1 MIKKFLERY
10 KTVLGILLI
19 LAYLIGAGILVHDVL
34 RDARVKKVNVIVEDS
49 LMNRFVTVDDIIEM
63 LKDSG
68 VVLMGKVCD
77 SVNTYRI
84 ENIIDHNSMVKK
96 SEVYVTYGGE
106 VYIRIWQ
113 RNPIVRIITYDK
125 ESYYIDEDGYL
136 MPYVEGKPGRV
147 LVVTGKI
154 DAPLALF
161 DKNFNVLHSEILFN
175 RDTLLKEIYELSEYI
190 YNNSFWRSNIE
201 QIYVQNENDFHLIP
215 KVGCFLINF
224 GDIKDYE
231 KKFRNLFV
239 FYKDVLPKVGWNTYK
254 SIDLRFENQIVCKKV
269 KKY

>member
-1 MIKKFLERY
+1 MIKRVFGKY
-10 KTVLGILLI
+10 KTVLLTAVI
-19 LAYLIGAGILVHDVL
+19 LAYLVGAGILAHDVL
-34 RDARVKKVNVIVEDS
+34 RESRVKKVNIIVEDS
-49 LMNRFVTVDDIIEM
+49 LMNSFVTADDISGM
-63 LKDSG
+63 LEDSG
-68 VVLMGKVCD
+68 IVLMGKLCD
-77 SVNTYRI
+77 SVNTYKI
-84 ENIIDHNSMVKK
+84 EKIIDNNSMVKK

-136 MPYVEGKPGRV
+136 MPYVDAKPGRV

-201 QIYVQNENDFHLIP
+201 QIYVQSENEYHLIP
-215 KVGCFLINF
+215 KVGSFLINF
-224 GDIKDYE
+224 GDIKDYK

-239 FYKDVLPKVGWNTYK
+239 FYKDVLPKVGWNTYETV
-254 SIDLRFENQIVCKKV
+254 DLRFENQIVCKKI
-269 KKY
+269 KNY